1 MTDSQDYT
9 NVDPVIVDAAPDP
22 KGSQPPMEQSEE
34 NTLAMFAH
42 LSILLNL
49 VTGFLGLVPPIII
62 YFAYKDRS
70 RYVAYQSLQAII
82 FGVVGA
88 VVALIVAV
96 IVLGNLD
103 TATRGTVDESSA
115 YFALL
120 ETVNQYGGTAIT
132 LLAIGIIVAVL
143 NQLLIRSGR
152 EDQAMMTTLAG
163 LVVVLSILVKQIS
176 ALFVTIKSL
185 FAL

>member
-22 KGSQPPMEQSEE
+22 NGSQPPMEQSEE
-34 NTLAMFAH
+34 NTLAMLAH

-82 FGVVGA
+82 FQLVFFFGAAVLAGAVGIISAALTVVCVGLCGIPLAILLALVPIGALVYGVVAA
-88 VVALIVAV
+88 VDAYHGRDFQYWLVGQWVR
-96 IVLGNLD
+96 D
-103 TATRGTVDESSA
+103 TYEG
-115 YFALL
+115 
-120 ETVNQYGGTAIT
+120 
-132 LLAIGIIVAVL
+132 
-143 NQLLIRSGR
+143 
-152 EDQAMMTTLAG
+152 
-163 LVVVLSILVKQIS
+163 
-176 ALFVTIKSL
+176 
-185 FAL
+185 